1 MKSRIRYVAL
11 CMLSVY
17 AAHCGV
23 AQTPPSDSAAS
34 FAPLSQW
41 KNAVLSGDR
50 AGLKALYSTTPPAK
64 VTVPPKESSP
74 DADVDFWSALKAR
87 SIDLSNLQST
97 SPQPGIQ
104 VVQFQAEIQSGVPPK
119 NETVYVTEAQAW
131 KQEGDEWRL
140 VVVQRTNAAHLMQP
154 ANQDKNIYPADVNA
168 RTEIKE
174 AEEEAAKGHQ
184 RVLLVFGANWCY
196 DCHVL
201 DLAFHRP
208 DFATVMA
215 GYQVVHVDIGDDG
228 KKNADLAK
236 QFQVPLD
243 KGVPALAVADSEG
256 KVLVSQKNG
265 EFENARA
272 MTPQALLEFL
282 KKWMPESR

>member
-1 MKSRIRYVAL
+1 MKSLIRYVAL
-11 CMLSVY
+11 CILSVY
-17 AAHCGV
+17 AAHYGV
-23 AQTPPSDSAAS
+23 AQTAASDSATV

-64 VTVPPKESSP
+64 VTVPPKDSSP
-74 DADVDFWSALKAR
+74 DADVDFWAGLKAR
-87 SIDLSNLQST
+87 SVDLNDLQST

-119 NETVYVTEAQAW
+119 NETVYVTEGQAW

-140 VVVQRTNAAHLMQP
+140 FLVQRTNAAHLMQP
-154 ANQDKNIYPADVNA
+154 ANKDKNIYPADVNA
-168 RTEIKE
+168 RAEIKE
-174 AEEEAAKGHQ
+174 AEEEAAKGHK

-208 DFATVMA
+208 DFAAVMA

-282 KKWMPESR
+282 NKWKPEAR